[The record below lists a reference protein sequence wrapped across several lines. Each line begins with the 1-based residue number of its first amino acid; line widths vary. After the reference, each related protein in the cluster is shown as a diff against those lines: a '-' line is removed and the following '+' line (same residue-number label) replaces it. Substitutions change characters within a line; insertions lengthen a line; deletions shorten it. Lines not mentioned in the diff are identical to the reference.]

1 MVYSWSVATSI
12 SGLARANQTHDR
24 PRASESTPP
33 SISVAAAGH
42 SLAVDEE
49 GQIWTWGRNNSRG
62 GGGNW
67 YTYDGSGQLGV
78 RLGDVRPTLPARILL
93 PPQHRAARFAAVAS
107 GRYHSAAVT
116 EGGELLTWGSNDHG
130 QLGRRAFNASRH
142 EEPCELGWYC
152 RDPWPRPVQGLP
164 RVKRA
169 ALGRFN
175 SLAIDEAGQIWVW
188 GIDQC
193 ARRDWAAQRRKGV
206 WPNALASAQPRR
218 VPIREGGQLLNFT
231 DASAGY
237 VHWVAVDEG
246 GGVWTC
252 ATADDGYSGMLMDV
266 HKGWRPVNLR
276 HELGHQVKDFQ
287 PGRVPGVN
295 TAVAVTAGRC
305 SSGARLAD
313 GSIVQWG
320 CDNMLCMSLDG
331 AHNWM
336 EPRHIPNLGPGTE
349 GGPVAQFALGE
360 WSAAAVGVDGR
371 FWAWGRV
378 NVTVGPC
385 GPSTPKL
392 PLLLEGTVP
401 PGSSA
406 IALATKHQH
415 FLALVVKTPKARA
428 RGGGGDDDEGAE
440 DAEQE
445 ALAAAAAEGQA
456 KSWRGRS
463 RAA

>member
-1 MVYSWSVATSI
+1 MVNEGRVVLSPGLHLPPRPSSISSSKDLKLQAVWFPAPPPSPPPLPLPKVGMVYSWSVATSI

-266 HKGWRPVNLR
+266 HVRGDMMNWWKEGKRCREERDL
-276 HELGHQVKDFQ
+276 
-287 PGRVPGVN
+287 
-295 TAVAVTAGRC
+295 AG
-305 SSGARLAD
+305 L
-313 GSIVQWG
+313 
-320 CDNMLCMSLDG
+320 
-331 AHNWM
+331 
-336 EPRHIPNLGPGTE
+336 
-349 GGPVAQFALGE
+349 
-360 WSAAAVGVDGR
+360 
-371 FWAWGRV
+371 
-378 NVTVGPC
+378 
-385 GPSTPKL
+385 
-392 PLLLEGTVP
+392 
-401 PGSSA
+401 
-406 IALATKHQH
+406 
-415 FLALVVKTPKARA
+415 
-428 RGGGGDDDEGAE
+428 
-440 DAEQE
+440 
-445 ALAAAAAEGQA
+445 
-456 KSWRGRS
+456 
-463 RAA
+463 